1 MDEIYTVFIQEAMEL
16 LEVLED
22 GLLRLEA
29 GDHDE
34 ETVHSI
40 FRAAH
45 TIKGGAGVVQCTD
58 IEQFTHVLESLLDD
72 LRNHRC
78 TISSALT
85 SALLRASDH
94 LGVMLKRVARGQLQA
109 DEQEQALLEQCL
121 AELRSLPAPATADGP
136 GSLSR
141 SERRPHVQL
150 PESVSEGWLVQVRF
164 GRNMLRSGMEP
175 LAFLR
180 HLASLGTVLFMQTL
194 VDELPVAVD
203 FEVES
208 CYLGFAVVLR
218 TDVGKDALEKVFMFC
233 RDECSLSILPPPAH
247 LDDFV
252 AKLQALPDENMR
264 LGEMLVRTGVLT
276 QDELAEGLRGQE
288 GWSVAEA
295 EVPPLGEILVQQQV
309 VQPELIEAAVSKQR
323 QVQDKLNADARL
335 IRVKADKLDHLIDLV
350 GELVIAGAS
359 ASLLARQSGQGG
371 LVEATSLLGRLVE
384 NIRDSALQLHMVQ
397 IGETFRRFYRV
408 VRDLAKEL
416 NKEIDLVV
424 SGGET
429 ELDRS
434 VVEKIAD
441 PLMHLIRN
449 ALDHGIESAS
459 ERIACGKS
467 AMGKVWLS
475 ARHDS
480 GSIVIEVADD
490 GRGIDTA
497 RVQAKA
503 LDRGLIHAGQ
513 VLNDK
518 EIINLIFEPGFSTT
532 DQVSNISGRGV
543 GMDVVRKNVQALRGT
558 VEVDSHLGKGATFTI
573 RLPLTLAIIDGFLT
587 AAGEATYVLP
597 LDCVVECVEFNQT
610 QRGDAFLNLR
620 GEVLPLIDIR
630 KLFAIAGEAPR
641 RRNVV
646 VIRHDSGRAG
656 LVVDRL
662 LGEFQTVIKPLG
674 ALFRHERCL
683 SGSTILG
690 SGEVA
695 LILDVQ
701 ALARLVVGRE
711 GATKMLMTEMAQR

>member
-16 LEVLED
+16 LEVLEE

-252 AKLQALPDENMR
+252 AKLQALPEESMR

-288 GWSVAEA
+288 GWS
-295 EVPPLGEILVQQQV
+295 
-309 VQPELIEAAVSKQR
+309 AA
-323 QVQDKLNADARL
+323 
-335 IRVKADKLDHLIDLV
+335 
-350 GELVIAGAS
+350 
-359 ASLLARQSGQGG
+359 
-371 LVEATSLLGRLVE
+371 
-384 NIRDSALQLHMVQ
+384 
-397 IGETFRRFYRV
+397 
-408 VRDLAKEL
+408 
-416 NKEIDLVV
+416 
-424 SGGET
+424 
-429 ELDRS
+429 
-434 VVEKIAD
+434 
-441 PLMHLIRN
+441 
-449 ALDHGIESAS
+449 
-459 ERIACGKS
+459 
-467 AMGKVWLS
+467 
-475 ARHDS
+475 
-480 GSIVIEVADD
+480 
-490 GRGIDTA
+490 
-497 RVQAKA
+497 
-503 LDRGLIHAGQ
+503 
-513 VLNDK
+513 
-518 EIINLIFEPGFSTT
+518 
-532 DQVSNISGRGV
+532 
-543 GMDVVRKNVQALRGT
+543 
-558 VEVDSHLGKGATFTI
+558 
-573 RLPLTLAIIDGFLT
+573 
-587 AAGEATYVLP
+587 
-597 LDCVVECVEFNQT
+597 
-610 QRGDAFLNLR
+610 
-620 GEVLPLIDIR
+620 
-630 KLFAIAGEAPR
+630 
-641 RRNVV
+641 
-646 VIRHDSGRAG
+646 
-656 LVVDRL
+656 
-662 LGEFQTVIKPLG
+662 
-674 ALFRHERCL
+674 
-683 SGSTILG
+683 
-690 SGEVA
+690 
-695 LILDVQ
+695 
-701 ALARLVVGRE
+701 
-711 GATKMLMTEMAQR
+711 